1 MLTWLNSPPQNSH
14 VCSGVCCV
22 ESDGYVVL
30 YLKKMQIP
38 NYVIFLYL
46 AGIIPSH
53 LALSLTGYLLL
64 HCAADIK
71 LLSVYTPQ
79 IQALL
84 CVRKMLETI
93 TQLETP
99 GVILLSFLYAD
110 SVTDQ

>member
-1 MLTWLNSPPQNSH
+1 
-14 VCSGVCCV
+14 
-22 ESDGYVVL
+22 
-30 YLKKMQIP
+30 MQIP
-38 NYVIFLYL
+38 NYVIFLYF

-53 LALSLTGYLLL
+53 LALSLTGYILL

-71 LLSVYTPQ
+71 LLSVLKYRHC
-79 IQALL
+79 
-84 CVRKMLETI
+84 CVSEKMLETT